1 MWPRV
6 SQGTEEEVREV
17 RENLFPMS
25 LVTAFDSPK
34 VNTNTTFAQKCH
46 H

>member
-17 RENLFPMS
+17 GGNLFPMS
-25 LVTAFDSPK
+25 LIVEFDSK
-34 VNTNTTFAQKCH
+34 VNTNRTFAQKCH
-46 H
+46 R